1 MERRKFTRV
10 PLDLK
15 ASVAGESGETEG
27 EVKDL
32 SLHGAFVKLSSGE
45 YQPGEDVEIA
55 LRIVDAE
62 TLPPMWCKATV
73 VRADPEGVA
82 LEFGEMA
89 PETFGQLKN
98 LVAYTTGD
106 ADKITAELSHFL
118 RGKPT
123 NP

>member
-10 PLDLK
+10 ALDLK
-15 ASVAGESGETEG
+15 ASVAGQRAETEG

-32 SLHGAFVKLSSGE
+32 SLHGAFVTLSGGE
-45 YQPGEDVEIA
+45 FQPGEAVEVA
-55 LRIVDAE
+55 LRIATAE
-62 TLPPMWCKATV
+62 TLPPMWCRATV
-73 VRADPEGVA
+73 VRAAADGVA

-118 RGKPT
+118 RGRPAEE
-123 NP
+123 